1 MSNVPNQIVNL
12 QKIQDE
18 ADKHEAF
25 VAEQY
30 QEAIISNEG
39 LDAGLTV
46 EGQLERRFKEL
57 FMRVYSTHIYPEIHR
72 AVNTEVADAAMRLGR
87 QLGTINNVPKK

>member
-1 MSNVPNQIVNL
+1 MSDL

-25 VAEQY
+25 VAKQN

-57 FMRVYSTHIYPEIHR
+57 FMRVYSTHIHPEIQR

-87 QLGTINNVPKK
+87 QLGTLNNPPKK

>member
-1 MSNVPNQIVNL
+1 MNNL

-25 VAEQY
+25 VAKQKE
-30 QEAIISNEG
+30 EAAISNEG

-57 FMRVYSTHIYPEIHR
+57 FNRVYATHIYPEIQR

-87 QLGTINNVPKK
+87 QLGTLNNPPKKS